1 MGGVGAALTGEKRAV
16 LFTGE
21 QCFIGVRGF
30 LGDLA
35 TTLAGDLT
43 GEQRRSC
50 NWSAVIRLGLF
61 VGKRAFVGVGT
72 RDCLLGDLAG
82 VLDLGAGF
90 VGDRNRLALALAPTL
105 EGVLSLTLDLGEL
118 NRSSTW
124 LEVSSLGDF
133 EVKRDFVGVGTREAR
148 EDDLGGA
155 GVLDLTG
162 LLSSMLRI
170 SSELSLTGLSAIFT
184 GVTAAL
190 VTFLLDTVVV
200 LGLFRASIA
209 RLEQGLR

>member
-1 MGGVGAALTGEKRAV
+1 LGGVGAAFTGENRAV
-16 LFTGE
+16 LFTGV

-35 TTLAGDLT
+35 TTLAGDLA
-43 GEQRRSC
+43 GEQSRSC

-61 VGKRAFVGVGT
+61 VGKRALVGVGT

-82 VLDLGAGF
+82 VLALGAVL
-90 VGDRNRLALALAPTL
+90 VGERKRLALALAPTL
-105 EGVLSLTLDLGEL
+105 EGVLSLTLDLGEH

-124 LEVSSLGDF
+124 LDVTSLGDL
-133 EVKRDFVGVGTREAR
+133 VKRDFVGVGTREAR
-148 EDDLGGA
+148 EPDLGGA

-162 LLSSMLRI
+162 LLSSMFRI
-170 SSELSLTGLSAIFT
+170 SSELSLTGLSAILT
-184 GVTAAL
+184 GVTAL
-190 VTFLLDTVVV
+190 VTFLLDTTVVG
-200 LGLFRASIA
+200 LGLFRASLA